1 MLRDVIVTVLK
12 INWKTTS
19 TGIGMLFAALSPVVV
34 ALTDGDPSTHANWEI
49 AVPAVIAAIGF
60 LLAKDGVQLVKK

>member
-1 MLRDVIVTVLK
+1 MLKDILVTVLK

-19 TGIGMLFAALSPVVV
+19 TGVGMLFAALSPVVI
-34 ALTDGDPSTHANWEI
+34 ALTDGDPLTHANWEI

-60 LLAKDGVQLVKK
+60 LLAKDGVKLVKK